1 MGTTTPR
8 GSVSFGSIVSAV
20 FALAL
25 VACGGDDPG
34 TGFGTPWDNGKG
46 VGTTQTPGGTPGSVG
61 GNGQALNPG
70 TTAPGTQPV
79 AGSNPQDPFSGY
91 TPTNSYTGT
100 GNSTGNPYGTQSP
113 GTGTNPGL
121 NGGGPGTT
129 GPQDDG
135 SEYALRLNS
144 VQSGFEA
151 ALACNL
157 WDARNLA
164 IPATWALRIVPIMGW
179 LWTSMNKLALVRR
192 TMYLRYG
199 IALTDWGCDPRV
211 RVSVGGKAA
220 TSDAFTGDAPNL
232 ILLRGLQR
240 GDLAGKT
247 IDVEVLDHDSII
259 ITEWDTTIARCSGVI
274 TEADVTA
281 NTLTLSCH
289 FPWPMGL
296 SSVLSSTTITDLTN
310 QTGATPSADGS
321 IVQVTFGFR
330 P

>member
-1 MGTTTPR
+1 MSTTTR
-8 GSVSFGSIVSAV
+8 RCGGIFGPV
-20 FALAL
+20 FGAACALLL
-25 VACGGDDPG
+25 VACGGADGGSDFGAPWEKGQGAPTTPAPGDG
-34 TGFGTPWDNGKG
+34 TGTGS
-46 VGTTQTPGGTPGSVG
+46 GG
-61 GNGQALNPG
+61 GQALNPG
-70 TTAPGTQPV
+70 GTAPGTQTPT
-79 AGSNPQDPFSGY
+79 GTNPQDPFGGY
-91 TPTNSYTGT
+91 TPTNGYTG
-100 GNSTGNPYGTQSP
+100 SSNPYGTQTP
-113 GTGTNPGL
+113 PAGNNTGLYGNGTGT
-121 NGGGPGTT
+121 T
-129 GPQDDG
+129 GVQDDG
-135 SEYALRLNS
+135 SEYALRLSS

-179 LWTSMNKLALVRR
+179 LWGSMNKLAIVRR

-220 TSDAFTGDAPNL
+220 TSDAFSGDAPNL
-232 ILLRGLQR
+232 MLLRGLQR
-240 GDLAGKT
+240 GDLVGKT

-259 ITEWDTTIARCSGVI
+259 ITEWDTTIARCTGTI
-274 TEADVTA
+274 TEAAVAA
-281 NTLTLSCH
+281 NTLTLSCS

-296 SSVLSSTTITDLTN
+296 SSVMSSTTITDLMS
-310 QTGATPSADGS
+310 QTGATPAADGS